1 MDNKKYYYLKL
12 KENFYDT
19 DTMIILE
26 GMENGYLYSNILMK
40 MYLRSLK
47 GNGKLMF
54 NDRIPYNT
62 QILAKIVRHN
72 PDVVEK
78 AIKIFLELDLIQILD
93 NGSIYMLDIQNFIG
107 KSTTEADRVR
117 KYRKQIQD
125 EELDCTNVQ
134 LLNNKSTP
142 EIEIE
147 LEKELEKKV
156 EVDEKKENITNS
168 TTNYNINS
176 VFLQFE
182 KSHSPSEFEKE
193 QIIELVNIY
202 SCEKVFDALLIA
214 QKRNK
219 LSIGYIEGILKTPDK
234 NETKEKHDEMKKEN
248 SKIIANTLSKLEKEK
263 EQELKLDSINENSPF
278 FNSLPKEIQKGILN
292 KLNKKEK
299 AYEEEQGY

>member
-182 KSHSPSEFEKE
+182 KSHSP
-193 QIIELVNIY
+193 
-202 SCEKVFDALLIA
+202 
-214 QKRNK
+214 
-219 LSIGYIEGILKTPDK
+219 
-234 NETKEKHDEMKKEN
+234 
-248 SKIIANTLSKLEKEK
+248 
-263 EQELKLDSINENSPF
+263 
-278 FNSLPKEIQKGILN
+278 
-292 KLNKKEK
+292 
-299 AYEEEQGY
+299 